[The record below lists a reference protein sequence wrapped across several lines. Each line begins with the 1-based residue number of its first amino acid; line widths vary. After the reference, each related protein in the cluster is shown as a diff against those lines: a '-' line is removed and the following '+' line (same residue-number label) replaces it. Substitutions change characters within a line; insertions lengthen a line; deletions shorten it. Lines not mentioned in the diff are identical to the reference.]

1 MGDATSEA
9 ACSFLGPVYLG
20 RSYCLAIGVGEHD
33 CTRFGLRRQER
44 EQANRHKEARRPRR
58 PPGRS
63 AQAARRTESNLSA
76 IMPMSSRMTSLKFL
90 TCSSTARRFRER

>member
-33 CTRFGLRRQER
+33 CTRFGLRRQELGPI
-44 EQANRHKEARRPRR
+44 ESGVAR
-58 PPGRS
+58 
-63 AQAARRTESNLSA
+63 
-76 IMPMSSRMTSLKFL
+76 
-90 TCSSTARRFRER
+90 SSTLIAN